1 MNPKKRNNKS
11 QKPAQNRDGN
21 PKFNPKRKSF
31 QKPGERPERSEYG
44 DRGQKPERSEYGSRD
59 QKPERSEYRA
69 DYRDRKDFNSSDR
82 GAAPKLKRD
91 ERFDPQGDR
100 DERPEN
106 RVQPRIRRAGQFSS
120 AAGDERPE
128 NRVQPRIRRA
138 GRIDRDGSSDPRSE
152 GRAVPKIRR
161 GARLDRDD
169 VRGDRPQ
176 PRAFRPAAGESK
188 SYGRDDRRP
197 SFGER
202 PSRDDRPNFGSRN
215 SSDDRRSSY
224 GDRSER
230 GDRGERSERGERNDR
245 SEARSSFGDRPNRDD
260 RQPRGGRSNRDDR
273 RSSFGGGDRRP
284 SFRDSANRTS
294 FGPAAD
300 NTTAGEDLD
309 LIYGRHSVL
318 AALSGERTLNRIW
331 ITPRLRY
338 DSSFH
343 TLLAQAKASGAVID
357 EVDAH
362 RLDFI
367 TRRANHQGIAAQ
379 VAPYEYVELADL
391 IATAKTGTDNPVI
404 VIADGI
410 TDPQNLGAMI
420 RTAEAIGAQGLI
432 IPQRRA
438 VGITSTVM
446 KVAAGALESLPVA
459 RVVNLSRALE
469 ELKVAGFWIYG
480 TAAEAS
486 QPLHTIQFSGAVAI
500 VVGAEGEGLSVSTQ
514 KLCDGLVSIPLV
526 GKTSSLNASVA
537 TGMALYEI
545 YRQRWSNGI
554 QVGTLEKEMW
564 LKKRNVAEYNKA

>member
-1 MNPKKRNNKS
+1 MNPKKRNSKS
-11 QKPAQNRDGN
+11 QKPVQKHSDGSSS
-21 PKFNPKRKSF
+21 KFNPKRKSF

-44 DRGQKPERSEYGSRD
+44 GRSQKPERSEYRAESGGRG

-69 DYRDRKDFNSSDR
+69 DYRGEASERSSDR
-82 GAAPKLKRD
+82 SAAPKLKRT
-91 ERFDPQGDR
+91 ERFDRTVDR
-100 DERPEN
+100 EERPEN
-106 RVQPRIRRAGQFSS
+106 QVRPRVRRAGRFE
-120 AAGDERPE
+120 AAGEERSE

-138 GRIDRDGSSDPRSE
+138 GRVERDGPSEPRAE

-161 GARLDRDD
+161 GTRPERDSVSHDRREPKPYDRDD
-169 VRGDRPQ
+169 QRPSFGDRPS
-176 PRAFRPAAGESK
+176 RS
-188 SYGRDDRRP
+188 DRRP
-197 SFGER
+197 SFG
-202 PSRDDRPNFGSRN
+202 DRN
-215 SSDDRRSSY
+215 SQLDHR
-224 GDRSER
+224 
-230 GDRGERSERGERNDR
+230 
-245 SEARSSFGDRPNRDD
+245 SFGDRAERQSSGDRPSRDD

-294 FGPAAD
+294 YEAPAES
-300 NTTAGEDLD
+300 TAPSEDLD

-318 AALSGERTLNRIW
+318 AALGGDRTLNRIW

-343 TLLAQAKASGAVID
+343 SLLAQAKANGAVID
-357 EVDAH
+357 EVDSH

-379 VAPYEYVELADL
+379 VAPYEYVELVNLLA
-391 IATAKTGTDNPVI
+391 AAKASTDNPVI
-404 VIADGI
+404 VVADGI
-410 TDPQNLGAMI
+410 TDPQNLGAII

-438 VGITSTVM
+438 VGITSAVM
-446 KVAAGALESLPVA
+446 KVSAGALESFPVS
-459 RVVNLSRALE
+459 RVVNLGRALE
-469 ELKVAGFWIYG
+469 ELKTAGFWIYG

-514 KLCDGLVSIPLV
+514 RLCDGLVSIPLV

-545 YRQRWSNGI
+545 YRQRWSNGV